1 MLKVAT
7 RTMALAFA
15 LALASPAAARQ
26 PPAGTIT
33 FSQTAFGPLAL
44 SSFSVGLSNPAVDS
58 GGGSGAGKVTFS
70 DFTLVRSVDA
80 ASPALMLLAAQG
92 RHVQSVVISVANGD
106 TPVTYT
112 LEDVTVTSL
121 RQSGATETTETLTL
135 AFRRITMTVGG
146 SSATWDLATNT
157 SV

>member
-1 MLKVAT
+1 MPTLAASTML
-7 RTMALAFA
+7 
-15 LALASPAAARQ
+15 LASALVLATPAAARQ
-26 PPAGTIT
+26 PPIGTLT
-33 FSQTAFGPLAL
+33 FSQTTFGPLAL
-44 SSFSVGLSNPAVDS
+44 SSYTFGLSNPTVDS
-58 GGGSGAGKVTFS
+58 TGGSGAGKVTFS

-92 RHVQSVVISVANGD
+92 RHVQRVVISVANGD

>member
-1 MLKVAT
+1 MPTLAA
-7 RTMALAFA
+7 RTML
-15 LALASPAAARQ
+15 LASALVLATPAAARQ
-26 PPAGTIT
+26 PPIGTLT
-33 FSQTAFGPLAL
+33 FSQTTFGPLAL
-44 SSFSVGLSNPAVDS
+44 SSYTFGLSNPTVDS
-58 GGGSGAGKVTFS
+58 TGGSGAGKVTFS
-70 DFTLVRSVDA
+70 DFTVVRSVDA

-135 AFRRITMTVGG
+135 AFQRITMTVGG

>member
-1 MLKVAT
+1 MPKLAA
-7 RTMALAFA
+7 RTML
-15 LALASPAAARQ
+15 LASALVLATPAAAKQ
-26 PPAGTIT
+26 PPIGTLT
-33 FSQTAFGPLAL
+33 FSQTTFGPLAL
-44 SSFSVGLSNPAVDS
+44 SSYTFGLSNPTVDS
-58 GGGSGAGKVTFS
+58 TGGSGAGKVTFS
-70 DFTLVRSVDA
+70 DFTVVRSVDA

-92 RHVQSVVISVANGD
+92 RHVQRVVISVANGD

-112 LEDVTVTSL
+112 LEDVAVTSL